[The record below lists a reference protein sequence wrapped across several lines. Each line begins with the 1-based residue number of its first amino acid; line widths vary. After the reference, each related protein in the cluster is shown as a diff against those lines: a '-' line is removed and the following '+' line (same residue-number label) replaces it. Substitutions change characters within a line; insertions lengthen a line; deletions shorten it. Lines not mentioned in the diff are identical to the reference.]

1 MRPLTRLVG
10 GRLPR
15 GARLLHVAC
24 LETPNPA
31 ARMFVPSDGAVALI
45 PHDDRDEEEGEC
57 LVFFSEFYL
66 RENLLLFFF

>member
-1 MRPLTRLVG
+1 M
-10 GRLPR
+10 
-15 GARLLHVAC
+15 AC

-66 RENLLLFFF
+66 RVFTFVFF

>member
-66 RENLLLFFF
+66 RVFTFVFF